1 MNLQSIRTVIFDCDG
16 VVLNSNGLKTAAFR
30 AVTLPFGN
38 LASLALV
45 EFHKR
50 NGGAPR
56 LEKFEY
62 FFDAVLPAFVI
73 GQVAF
78 ADKPRVVG
86 RLLED
91 FSKEIREGLLR
102 CEVASGLRELRDAMP
117 DANWAIVSGAD
128 QIELREI
135 FDQRGLAHYFNAG
148 IYGSPKDKRSII
160 SDLLESGRID
170 LPALSLGD
178 SLLDYEAS
186 KACGLDFI
194 FVHEWTELPDWVL
207 HCRERN
213 IRVIPSISHL
223 LRVDDMKLLGVG

>member
-1 MNLQSIRTVIFDCDG
+1 MNLQTIRTVIFDCDG

-45 EFHKR
+45 DFHKR

-62 FFDAVLPAFVI
+62 FFDTVLPAFAKKEKTF
-73 GQVAF
+73 G
-78 ADKPRVVG
+78 DKAGVVG
-86 RLLED
+86 RLLQH
-91 FSKEIREGLLR
+91 FSKEIKEGLLR
-102 CEVASGLRELRDAMP
+102 CEVAPGLRELRDAMP
-117 DANWAIVSGAD
+117 DAKWAIVSAAD
-128 QIELREI
+128 QGELREI

-148 IYGSPKDKRSII
+148 IYGGPKDKRSII
-160 SDLLESGRID
+160 CGLLEAEKID

-178 SLLDYEAS
+178 SLLDHEVA

-194 FVHEWTELPDWVL
+194 FVHEWTELPEWL
-207 HCRERN
+207 QHCQQRN
-213 IRVIPSISHL
+213 IPVIPSISNL
-223 LRVDDMKLLGVG
+223 LRIGDMKLSMLD